1 MSQKVLLCS
10 AWVDSGE
17 YLAAAARLVAQ
28 CQAEVFG
35 IACVR
40 FEQNCRYDVGVS
52 FAQDLAPHDAQHS
65 VCSTASHP
73 IAHAV
78 PVGCE
83 QNRRCCL
90 LCQYGCLFQG
100 ILL

>member
-17 YLAAAARLVAQ
+17 YLAAAARLVVQ

-40 FEQNCRYDVGVS
+40 FEQNCRCDGGVS
-52 FAQDLAPHDAQHS
+52 FARGLAPHDAQHS
-65 VCSTASHP
+65 VCSTASRP
-73 IAHAV
+73 IAHPV
-78 PVGCE
+78 PVGRE
-83 QNRRCCL
+83 QKWTL
-90 LCQYGCLFQG
+90 LSFVSVRASFSG
-100 ILL
+100 ILP